1 MKVDGK
7 IIAIT
12 GAGRGIGAA
21 LAKRF
26 AREGCAGLILSDI
39 DEAAVCAVADA
50 VIAAG
55 GDAIAMRVDVS
66 VEGDIRRMAA
76 VALQR
81 FGRIDMFCSN
91 AGIMQQGGPELPDT
105 VWQSSWSINVMAH
118 VYATRAV
125 LNTMIT
131 NGGGYLLNTASSA
144 GLLTSPGAAPYAVTK
159 SAAIAYA
166 EWLAMTYGDNGIRVS
181 VLCPQAVRTDMLAA
195 ALAQGSAAARAV
207 SQGAGVLSPED
218 VTDAVIV
225 GLEAETFLI
234 LPHSDVAEYTQRK
247 AQDRDRWL
255 AGMRKMLR
263 KLAGQAG

>member
-1 MKVDGK
+1 MKVGGK

-26 AREGCAGLILSDI
+26 AQEGCAGLILSDM
-39 DEAAVCAVADA
+39 DEAAVRAVAD
-50 VIAAG
+50 VIDTAG
-55 GDAIAMRVDVS
+55 GGVIAMRADVS
-66 VEGDIRRMAA
+66 VEADIQSMVDA
-76 VALQR
+76 ALQR
-81 FGRIDMFCSN
+81 HGRIDMFCSN

-125 LNTMIT
+125 LDTMIA
-131 NGGGYLLNTASSA
+131 NGGGYLLNTSSSA

-166 EWLAMTYGDNGIRVS
+166 EWLAMTYGDVGIRVS
-181 VLCPQAVRTDMLAA
+181 VICPQAVRTDMLSA
-195 ALAQGSAAARAV
+195 ALEQGSAAARAV
-207 SQGAGVLSPED
+207 SSGEGVIEPED
-218 VTDAVIV
+218 VADAVMI

-234 LPHSDVAEYTQRK
+234 LPHAEVAQYVERK

-255 AGMRKMLR
+255 GGMRKMLR
-263 KLAGQAG
+263 KLAGQAA